1 MHLCRCMEGI
11 KVFSFYIIIFFNSMT
26 QFKYK
31 KNKIV
36 KYIKIAFRTSHSVK
50 AAKMFVVFKTH
61 TLTTDTKGVFLK
73 RKT

>member
-1 MHLCRCMEGI
+1 
-11 KVFSFYIIIFFNSMT
+11 MT
-26 QFKYK
+26 QFKY

-73 RKT
+73 QIGRAHV